1 MEYFRGP
8 FFKIR
13 VVNIDTGA
21 IYVHNKVPEDHV
33 GMIELNSNLRV
44 EILSS
49 YRNGGVD
56 EKEVYTDLF
65 IDDT

>member
-13 VVNIDTGA
+13 VLNVDTGA
-21 IYVHNKVPEDHV
+21 IYVHNRVPEDHV
-33 GMIELNSNLRV
+33 GMIELNSSLKV

-49 YRNGGVD
+49 HRNGGVD
-56 EKEVYTDLF
+56 EKEVCDDIF
-65 IDDT
+65 IGDI